1 MGCRGVAVWVPAS
14 EYGGLIL
21 GADWAPVGVS
31 LVQEPG
37 GAAQGVH
44 ICVHLQGV
52 HLPEFGVGRS
62 WGREEGGTKGGR
74 ETGSSGRPSHHTDRS
89 SAHIRAMWIRWRGPV
104 ITSESQTL
112 PKAQSTAWMMSDTEY
127 GPAVNGSCRPPMI
140 GHSQATRASRRT
152 NGCYFDL

>member
-31 LVQEPG
+31 LIQEPS

-62 WGREEGGTKGGR
+62 WGGGR
-74 ETGSSGRPSHHTDRS
+74 KEGRKEGVR
-89 SAHIRAMWIRWRGPV
+89 R
-104 ITSESQTL
+104 E
-112 PKAQSTAWMMSDTEY
+112 
-127 GPAVNGSCRPPMI
+127 AVG
-140 GHSQATRASRRT
+140 GRRT
-152 NGCYFDL
+152 TLTGPQLTYVQCGLGGVVQ